1 MGRTFVARQS
11 IFYLIVLTFRK
22 INGIL
27 SIDGNQDC
35 KYKILDF

>member
-27 SIDGNQDC
+27 SIDANQD
-35 KYKILDF
+35 YKQKIIDF